1 MLCDQKTGWILG
13 AVHISCQSGEVTE
26 GGNPQ
31 ICEQLI
37 FSKWMLIDENN
48 GIGLRT
54 RERDRVRSITCVYS
68 RHVSAQKN
76 ISLVKQEEGER
87 H

>member
-1 MLCDQKTGWILG
+1 MKIHANGRDIFSLLLSGVIWKYMLWHQKTRWVLG

-26 GGNPQ
+26 GGTPQ

-48 GIGLRT
+48 GIGLRA
-54 RERDRVRSITCVYS
+54 RERETGCEV
-68 RHVSAQKN
+68 
-76 ISLVKQEEGER
+76 
-87 H
+87 

>member
-1 MLCDQKTGWILG
+1 MFSLLLSGTIFLNPRMVLIWKYMLCDQKTGWILG

-54 RERDRVRSITCVYS
+54 RERETGCEV
-68 RHVSAQKN
+68 
-76 ISLVKQEEGER
+76 
-87 H
+87 